1 VDVWAHHPV
10 GLMAAETP
18 ADFAEKICTLLENPA
33 QAEQMGAAARQ
44 TAQNDLNW
52 KSLIVDLERFYYHI
66 LSQRSAA

>member
-1 VDVWAHHPV
+1 
-10 GLMAAETP
+10 
-18 ADFAEKICTLLENPA
+18 
-33 QAEQMGAAARQ
+33 MGAAARQ